1 MMSFTGLF
9 PVLTGFF
16 YNRKS
21 LMNSR
26 ANHHENLRNNRTP
39 EKEKRKP
46 KASEKRDSEKIPK
59 QQEDTGKKYWN
70 NAETLKRLVEA
81 SSIGLW
87 DWDLTTD
94 KVRFSSVYKRQ
105 IGYEDHEIE
114 DHYKEWESRVHP
126 DDLEFAVNRVRNFI
140 NNPWPDFHNVFRF
153 RHKNGTY
160 RWILVRASL
169 EYDKNDVPI
178 KMLGSHQD
186 ITEQKEMETQL
197 RDSEEKYRNLFH
209 NIRDAILITDTQR
222 RIVGFNRAFT
232 DLFGYEEHELL
243 GCETVKVYNDEAQ
256 FDEMGRR
263 IKENPDKLDFLF
275 TVDYRK
281 KSGEVF
287 PGETGVYPLTDGN
300 GNSTGFI
307 GVIRDVTEQ
316 LEAKAKIL
324 RSESRFR
331 SLVENLF
338 DGVVVVDPDG
348 TILFVNPAAC
358 RLFERTENELVGH
371 SFGFPVSG
379 ENASKV
385 ELYGAKGKLKY
396 AEIKTVPVKWH
407 DLKCMLLS
415 IRDVT
420 ETRVAELERME
431 MMAHARQLQKF
442 EALGTLAGGI
452 AHDFNNLLSPII
464 GFAELEAS
472 LAEEGSEL
480 QESLGQILKASN
492 RAKELVQQ
500 ILSFTRQ
507 AEEAYHPVLMRPLL
521 KEAVKLMK
529 AVIPSSIEIRS
540 QIESARMVRGN
551 STHIHQVVM
560 NLCTNAQHAME
571 ATGGI
576 LTLILSDETV
586 TQQAGDNYADL
597 APGEY
602 VRLRIEDTGPGI
614 APETLEKIF
623 DPYFTTK
630 EQGKGTGLGLSIV
643 KGIVRNHGGM
653 ITAASKPGGGTA
665 FDVYLPC
672 MAKEKPSSVSR
683 ESTIETGTERILL
696 VDDEESVA
704 RLHGRIFE
712 KLGYSV
718 EISMDPEEAL
728 EVFRNAPSDFDLV
741 ITDMTMPKMN
751 GVELA
756 AFCTEIR
763 PDIPF
768 IVVTGLPDRITEEEV
783 QAAGVKDF
791 LLKPVSREVF
801 AGKVREVLDKKKCT
815 QPGESNEK
823 ER

>member
-46 KASEKRDSEKIPK
+46 KSSEKRDSEKIPK
-59 QQEDTGKKYWN
+59 QQEDTEKKYWN

-126 DDLEFAVNRVRNFI
+126 DDLGFAVNRVRNFI

-232 DLFGYEEHELL
+232 DLFGYEEEDLI

-256 FDEMGRR
+256 FSEMGKR
-263 IKENPDKLDFLF
+263 IKESPGKLDFLF

-540 QIESARMVRGN
+540 EIESARMVRGN

-576 LTLILSDETV
+576 LTLTLSDETV
-586 TQQAGDNYADL
+586 TQQAGDSYADL

-614 APETLEKIF
+614 ADRK
-623 DPYFTTK
+623 
-630 EQGKGTGLGLSIV
+630 
-643 KGIVRNHGGM
+643 
-653 ITAASKPGGGTA
+653 
-665 FDVYLPC
+665 
-672 MAKEKPSSVSR
+672 SV
-683 ESTIETGTERILL
+683 
-696 VDDEESVA
+696 V
-704 RLHGRIFE
+704 
-712 KLGYSV
+712 
-718 EISMDPEEAL
+718 
-728 EVFRNAPSDFDLV
+728 
-741 ITDMTMPKMN
+741 
-751 GVELA
+751 
-756 AFCTEIR
+756 
-763 PDIPF
+763 
-768 IVVTGLPDRITEEEV
+768 
-783 QAAGVKDF
+783 
-791 LLKPVSREVF
+791 
-801 AGKVREVLDKKKCT
+801 
-815 QPGESNEK
+815 
-823 ER
+823 